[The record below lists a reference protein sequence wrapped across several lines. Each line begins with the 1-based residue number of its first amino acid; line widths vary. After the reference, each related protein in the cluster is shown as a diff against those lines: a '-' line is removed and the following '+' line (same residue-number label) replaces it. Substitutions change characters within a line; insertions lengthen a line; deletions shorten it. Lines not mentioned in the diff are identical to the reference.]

1 MPCLPQCKDDAH
13 FYQVTFTAQEAL
25 ALLGDT
31 GKNFFL
37 CIAGMFEISE
47 IMSVNRLATTVSKEI
62 RPVLINVALPNKI
75 WSHYGLISVINKE
88 TIKLLLNCTTLGTFL
103 WIIGFT
109 NFVLFRKSRYIFLR
123 WNFKLS

>member
-13 FYQVTFTAQEAL
+13 FYQVTFSAQEEL

-47 IMSVNRLATTVSKEI
+47 IMSVNRLATTASKDI
-62 RPVLINVALPNKI
+62 CPVLTNVALP
-75 WSHYGLISVINKE
+75 GQDSVP
-88 TIKLLLNCTTLGTFL
+88 LWLNIC
-103 WIIGFT
+103 
-109 NFVLFRKSRYIFLR
+109 N
-123 WNFKLS
+123 